1 MVQTHFYR
9 SLKVVNTMGNF
20 NPKFK
25 EDKIHPGIEGLAPS
39 FEALPNEIIVN
50 IFSYL
55 NKKEKIEVSMVNKRW
70 FQSINYQ
77 IEDLLIR
84 IPTTVVIRVVE
95 FLSGGSKIR
104 KIFA

>member
-1 MVQTHFYR
+1 
-9 SLKVVNTMGNF
+9 MGNF

-25 EDKIHPGIEGLAPS
+25 EDEIHPGI
-39 FEALPNEIIVN
+39 EALPNEIIVN

-55 NKKEKIEVSMVNKRW
+55 NKKEKIEVSTVNKRW

-84 IPTTVVIRVVE
+84 IPTTVVVIRVVK
-95 FLSGGSKIR
+95 FSSGGYKTR

>member
-1 MVQTHFYR
+1 M
-9 SLKVVNTMGNF
+9 NTMGNF

-25 EDKIHPGIEGLAPS
+25 EDEIHPGI
-39 FEALPNEIIVN
+39 EALPNEIIVN

-55 NKKEKIEVSMVNKRW
+55 NKKEKIEVSTVNKRW

-77 IEDLLIR
+77 IEDLLIK

-95 FLSGGSKIR
+95 FSSGGYKIR
-104 KIFA
+104 KNFA